1 MRRVLLVIEDY
12 NELVFLE
19 TLLRKMGLDVLSIQN
34 DGAVSEKILEFRPEM
49 IVATARGR
57 RVNGLKL
64 GPKLKRQR
72 GLPHLLLL
80 AQGAVS
86 NEEVAAAQADAV
98 VPSPLQPREFVSRMA
113 KVAGLDV
120 ASFVEKFDKLGMFD
134 TEAVAAGKSQSR
146 PGVPANKPDEDT
158 QLVHWKEGR
167 RLDTA
172 IAEKLA
178 EKKAKK
184 PQSFWRPCPS
194 PLKRHCLVSW
204 LSSKPKNFDVE
215 RVILTSSTSIENAK
229 SSSRPSTP
237 TGPSRARPNPRSDL
251 SKELAVRPKWPL
263 PWRQLL
269 KE

>member
-184 PQSFWRPCPS
+184 TAELLAALPEPAQKALPRKLVVEQTKEFRRRTGDPDIVDIDR
-194 PLKRHCLVSW
+194 KRQEFVKALYTDGPV
-204 LSSKPKNFDVE
+204 KGA
-215 RVILTSSTSIENAK
+215 AK
-229 SSSRPSTP
+229 SKK
-237 TGPSRARPNPRSDL
+237 RS
-251 SKELAVRPKWPL
+251 
-263 PWRQLL
+263 
-269 KE
+269 